1 MRSLL
6 LKLLEGL
13 GRVRLPMIRRR
24 TRLTVGR
31 PGAPDY
37 EGSSRWRE
45 YLDSRALSRVW
56 GPRPGSD
63 WLPFHC
69 ITLFAAI
76 DYLRHDAVGPSDTDP
91 WPVDAYR
98 HPSWIDAS
106 TLLLVDLPG
115 PASVALGAALGAHG
129 CDLVCTFNN
138 WPHPKGVIRPEATL
152 AALLRYAPWLSER
165 RVFPSTPGPVAWLC
179 HAGRLGSKRGKPG
192 QFDNRYYL
200 EEAVLAGPRYLKDR
214 GIARVVYVTASAGSV
229 RADLGSYLHS
239 LPKNGVEVMQAV
251 ADATGQLA
259 APEPYSVAPRS
270 FSTMGFFRSSA
281 GGFGAPVPHPSS
293 GG

>member
-1 MRSLL
+1 MQSLL
-6 LKLLEGL
+6 LKLLEGI
-13 GRVRLPMIRRR
+13 GRIRLPMFRLK

-31 PGAPDY
+31 PNAAGFQG
-37 EGSSRWRE
+37 GSWRE
-45 YLDSRALSRVW
+45 YLDARALSRVW
-56 GPRPGSD
+56 GPGPGSD

-69 ITLFAAI
+69 ITLFVAL
-76 DYLRHDAVGPSDTDP
+76 DYLRHDAVGPCDADP
-91 WPVDAYR
+91 WPLGNYR

-115 PASVALGAALGAHG
+115 PASVALGAALGVSG

-138 WPHPKGVIRPEATL
+138 WPHPKGVIRPEDTL

-165 RVFPSTPGPVAWLC
+165 RVLPAAPGPVAWLC
-179 HAGRLGSKRGKPG
+179 DAGRLGAKRGRPG
-192 QFDNRYYL
+192 EFDNRYYI
-200 EEAVLAGPRYLKDR
+200 EEAILPGPRYLKDR
-214 GIARVVYVTASAGSV
+214 GIGRVVHVTAQAGPV

-239 LPKNGVEVMQAV
+239 LPKDGIEVVQTV
-251 ADATGQLA
+251 ADASGGLST
-259 APEPYSVAPRS
+259 PEPYNVDPPT